1 MWFINVL
8 LLSVFQTGCT
18 YVHALL
24 IPHGIT
30 FRGMIDAESISKQK
44 IAKEIAIQTIC
55 IHNKVI
61 VLDKYTEKNIDIDR
75 TYLRSNVFKN
85 RAGSDSLRN

>member
-1 MWFINVL
+1 MVYKCFAAVSIFNRMYIRTRV
-8 LLSVFQTGCT
+8 
-18 YVHALL
+18 AD
-24 IPHGIT
+24 PHGIN
-30 FRGMIDAESISKQK
+30 FRGMIDAESISKRK